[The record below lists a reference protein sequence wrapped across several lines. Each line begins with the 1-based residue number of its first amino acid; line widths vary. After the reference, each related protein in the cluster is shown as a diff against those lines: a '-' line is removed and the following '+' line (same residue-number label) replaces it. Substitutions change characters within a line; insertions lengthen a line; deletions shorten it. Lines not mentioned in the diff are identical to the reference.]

1 MDGDLDVIR
10 FLLGDLGIWFWVAAK
25 EVSFWFDLDLVL
37 YATRS
42 EDTLLDRDLDL
53 EWSEDEFD
61 ELEEDLEELLDDD
74 VEEDELDE
82 DDIDNLRVK
91 GLPLAVLE
99 GAATIHLS
107 LAFWILGLLVCILL

>member
-1 MDGDLDVIR
+1 MDGDFDVIR
-10 FLLGDLGIWFWVAAK
+10 FLLGDLGILFWVAK
-25 EVSFWFDLDLVL
+25 EFSFWFDLDLVL

-99 GAATIHLS
+99 GADTIHLS
-107 LAFWILGLLVCILL
+107 LAFWTLGLLVCVLL